1 MKQVPTSGKDV
12 SNLYNLVGKQFAPG
26 SVAAD
31 VIGERD
37 GPVIPA
43 GVRFDV
49 SCHVVAQVQKD
60 ADGKV
65 RLLGAYVS
73 DPDSFPMDG
82 GAVMRGGDV
91 VEDFDLA
98 EEVGSIADDLL
109 ADLFGSAQSLA
120 TGNEVLALLDE
131 IVKECATGPGVQ
143 S

>member
-31 VIGERD
+31 AIDEE
-37 GPVIPA
+37 IPA

-60 ADGKV
+60 ANGAM

-73 DPDSFPMDG
+73 DVDSFPMDG
-82 GAVMRGGDV
+82 GTVMRGGDV

-109 ADLFGSAQSLA
+109 GELFGSAQSLA
-120 TGNEVLALLDE
+120 NQREVLALLDE
-131 IVKECATGPGVQ
+131 IARECATGPGVQ

>member
-26 SVAAD
+26 AVAAD
-31 VIGERD
+31 AIEDD
-37 GPVIPA
+37 GPAIPA

-60 ADGKV
+60 ADGTV
-65 RLLGAYVS
+65 RLVGAYVS
-73 DPDSFPMDG
+73 DVDSFPMDG

-98 EEVGSIADDLL
+98 EQVGSIADDLL
-109 ADLFGSAQSLA
+109 ADLFGNAQSLA